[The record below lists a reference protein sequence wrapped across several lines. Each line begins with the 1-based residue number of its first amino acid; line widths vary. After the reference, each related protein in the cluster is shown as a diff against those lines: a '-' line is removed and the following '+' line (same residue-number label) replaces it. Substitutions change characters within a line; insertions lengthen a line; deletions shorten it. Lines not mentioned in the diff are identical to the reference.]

1 MVNGF
6 RTEESIALQ
15 NLHKLSTSSPGG
27 EKRATLK
34 EVKELGGF
42 RVSDRHRPF
51 LPTPV
56 QLMCSAVKDNKC
68 GGQPKLEDQFTFHQC
83 QVSVSLQRNF
93 EL

>member
-6 RTEESIALQ
+6 RTEEYIALQ

-56 QLMCSAVKDNKC
+56 QLMCSA
-68 GGQPKLEDQFTFHQC
+68 GQPVWGTNKVGRSIHFPSMSS
-83 QVSVSLQRNF
+83 VSVLAT
-93 EL
+93 

>member
-56 QLMCSAVKDNKC
+56 QLMCSA
-68 GGQPKLEDQFTFHQC
+68 GQPVWGTNKVGRSIHFPSMSS
-83 QVSVSLQRNF
+83 VSVLAT
-93 EL
+93 

>member
-1 MVNGF
+1 MVYGF
-6 RTEESIALQ
+6 GTEESIALL
-15 NLHKLSTSSPGG
+15 NLRKLSTSSPDGD

-56 QLMCSAVKDNKC
+56 QLMCSAGLQVWGTTKV
-68 GGQPKLEDQFTFHQC
+68 GRSIHFPSMSS
-83 QVSVSLQRNF
+83 VSVSAT
-93 EL
+93 

>member
-1 MVNGF
+1 MVYGF
-6 RTEESIALQ
+6 GTEESIALL
-15 NLHKLSTSSPGG
+15 NLRKLSTSSPDGD

-56 QLMCSAVKDNKC
+56 QLMCSA
-68 GGQPKLEDQFTFHQC
+68 GQPVWGTNKVGRSIHFPSMSS
-83 QVSVSLQRNF
+83 VSVSAT
-93 EL
+93 

>member
-1 MVNGF
+1 MVYGF

-56 QLMCSAVKDNKC
+56 QLMCSA
-68 GGQPKLEDQFTFHQC
+68 GQPVWGTNKVGRSIHFPSMSS
-83 QVSVSLQRNF
+83 VSVLAT
-93 EL
+93 